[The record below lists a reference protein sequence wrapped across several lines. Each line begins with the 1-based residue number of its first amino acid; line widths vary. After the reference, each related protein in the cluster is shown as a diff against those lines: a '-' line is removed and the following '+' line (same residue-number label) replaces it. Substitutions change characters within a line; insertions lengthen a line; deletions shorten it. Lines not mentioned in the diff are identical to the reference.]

1 MITSKSVH
9 RALASYRKYISS
21 GREARDFTAQEL
33 TAVRETA
40 KADGL
45 DDWSLITCSL
55 MYGYVKGYRR
65 AMRDRKHRTR

>member
-1 MITSKSVH
+1 MSYTDKVR
-9 RALASYRKYISS
+9 RAISRYRKYINS
-21 GREARDFTAQEL
+21 GKERRDFTAQEL

-55 MYGYVKGYRR
+55 MYGYVKGYRQ
-65 AMRDRKHRTR
+65 AQKDREAQI

>member
-21 GREARDFTAQEL
+21 GREARDFTTQEL
-33 TAVRETA
+33 TAVRSAALE
-40 KADGL
+40 DGCGE
-45 DDWSLITCSL
+45 WSLITCSL